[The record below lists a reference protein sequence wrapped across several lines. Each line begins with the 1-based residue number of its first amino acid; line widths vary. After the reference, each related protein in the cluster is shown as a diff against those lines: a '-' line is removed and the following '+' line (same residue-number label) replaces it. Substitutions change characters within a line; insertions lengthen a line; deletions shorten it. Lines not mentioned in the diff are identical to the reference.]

1 MEGRVSF
8 IYIPK
13 KNKEIMGFLSF
24 LKSIFGKGEKKEGTP
39 VIETIAVGPTD
50 EVEMQKEAIWF
61 PEEQLPVETPIEA
74 PVVEDR
80 VVEAPVVEEVTPVQV
95 TVEVPTK
102 VEEPTPVVEVKE
114 EPRKTA
120 KEIKAKIKKSEPKP
134 TMKPVKKEQ
143 PKSQPKANNPNPNQK
158 KQPKKGE

>member
-1 MEGRVSF
+1 
-8 IYIPK
+8 
-13 KNKEIMGFLSF
+13 MGFLSF
-24 LKSIFGKGEKKEGTP
+24 LKSIFGKEEKKEETP
-39 VIETIAVGPTD
+39 VIETIAVDPTC
-50 EVEMQKEAIWF
+50 EVEMQKDADQRYNKAIWF
-61 PEEQLPVETPIEA
+61 PEEQLPVENPIEA

-80 VVEAPVVEEVTPVQV
+80 VVEAPVVEEVAPVQV

-143 PKSQPKANNPNPNQK
+143 PKSQPKANNPKPKQK
-158 KQPKKGE
+158 KQQPKKGE